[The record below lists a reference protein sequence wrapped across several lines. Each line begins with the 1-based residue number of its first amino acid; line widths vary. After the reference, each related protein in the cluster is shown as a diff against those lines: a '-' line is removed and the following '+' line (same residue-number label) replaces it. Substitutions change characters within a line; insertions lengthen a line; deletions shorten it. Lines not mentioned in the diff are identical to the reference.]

1 MPGWAGPPLMPKRI
15 DLIDVRV
22 GSRVRTY
29 RRSLG
34 MSQTALG
41 NKVGVTFQQ
50 IQKYENGINR
60 MGSGRLSNIA
70 AALGVEVA
78 ALFED
83 ESGGNR
89 TAQHASAA
97 SLGQP
102 YAARLVKAFGAI
114 ANAKQ
119 RLALIKLAESMGES
133 SK

>member
-1 MPGWAGPPLMPKRI
+1 MPKRI
-15 DLIDVRV
+15 DRVDMRV
-22 GSRVRTY
+22 GGRIRAY

-60 MGSGRLSNIA
+60 IGSGRLSNIA
-70 AALGVEVA
+70 AALGVDVA
-78 ALFED
+78 ALFGD
-83 ESGGNR
+83 ESGKNR
-89 TAQHASAA
+89 TAQHALAA
-97 SLGQP
+97 ILRQP

-119 RLALIKLAESMGES
+119 RLALVTLAESMGES
-133 SK
+133 SE

>member
-1 MPGWAGPPLMPKRI
+1 MPKRI
-15 DLIDVRV
+15 DRVDVRV
-22 GSRVRTY
+22 GSRIRAY

-60 MGSGRLSNIA
+60 IGSGRLSNIA
-70 AALGVEVA
+70 AALGVDVA
-78 ALFED
+78 ALFAGA
-83 ESGGNR
+83 SGKNR
-89 TAQHASAA
+89 TAQHALAA
-97 SLGQP
+97 ILRQP

-119 RLALIKLAESMGES
+119 RLALVTLAESMGES
-133 SK
+133 SE